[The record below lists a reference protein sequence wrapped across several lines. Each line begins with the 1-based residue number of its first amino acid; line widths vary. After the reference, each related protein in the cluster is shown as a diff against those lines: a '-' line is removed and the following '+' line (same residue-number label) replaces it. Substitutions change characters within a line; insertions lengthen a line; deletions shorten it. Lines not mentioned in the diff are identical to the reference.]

1 MNDCEGKCL
10 RQALKTRRPR
20 SLMLNGAYD
29 SPLANICVSLIGLRH
44 PRREVFAF
52 GLRVWMSLKV
62 LNCRQLADMDRRPPA

>member
-1 MNDCEGKCL
+1 
-10 RQALKTRRPR
+10 
-20 SLMLNGAYD
+20 MLNGAYD